1 MYLFFSIFL
10 FITFLCL
17 LWNHKRKKYI
27 IQKVCSM
34 PQPEKCQL
42 LNELIQPFGYHY
54 LPYQDIFFSTFDA
67 WQREFGYTR
76 SFDCLAPYFNMV
88 FDSEPVYF
96 DYDNRTW
103 LIEFWKG
110 QYGINSGAE
119 IGIYC
124 ADHIIPPEKRS
135 KELFHTVT
143 DEEIPIFSMNL
154 IRYQNQTPQTIAAIT
169 MPHWWLAAFRMGCFS
184 HPSSLFADFCICFPN
199 CNIMTAFVHALLK
212 LGYNRQS
219 LQICGSRV
227 CFSYGTAATFTP
239 CGFFAKLAR
248 CLAQWKNRIFCKLY
262 LYMTR
267 PFSCTV
273 DRLLYL
279 YFYLPFLFRRCLR
292 LRRCRCKKYKK
303 ICKAHRKKCFR
314 CKKKGTNL

>member
-1 MYLFFSIFL
+1 MYILFCVFL
-10 FITFLCL
+10 TIALICFFL
-17 LWNHKRKKYI
+17 NYKRKNNI
-27 IQKVCSM
+27 IKKVCSM
-34 PQPEKCQL
+34 LQSEKCHL

-76 SFDCLAPYFNMV
+76 SFDCLAPFFNMV

-124 ADHIIPPEKRS
+124 ADHIIPPQKRS
-135 KELFHTVT
+135 KEHFHTVT
-143 DEEIPIFSMNL
+143 NDEIPIFSMNL
-154 IRYQNQTPQTIAAIT
+154 KRYNGHIMQNIATIT

-184 HPSSLFADFCICFPN
+184 QPDNLFVDFCICFPT
-199 CNIMTAFVHALLK
+199 CDMMQAFTNALLK
-212 LGYNRQS
+212 LGYDRCS
-219 LQICGSRV
+219 LQICGSRI
-227 CFSYGTAATFTP
+227 CFSYDVAETPVP
-239 CGFFAKLAR
+239 CGYFPKLAR
-248 CLAQWKNRIFCKLY
+248 RLAQWKNWISCRLY
-262 LYMTR
+262 RFVTR
-267 PFSCTV
+267 PFSCTA

-292 LRRCRCKKYKK
+292 LRRC
-303 ICKAHRKKCFR
+303 KKCS
-314 CKKKGTNL
+314 KGAAL

>member
-1 MYLFFSIFL
+1 
-10 FITFLCL
+10 
-17 LWNHKRKKYI
+17 
-27 IQKVCSM
+27 
-34 PQPEKCQL
+34 
-42 LNELIQPFGYHY
+42 
-54 LPYQDIFFSTFDA
+54 
-67 WQREFGYTR
+67 
-76 SFDCLAPYFNMV
+76 
-88 FDSEPVYF
+88 
-96 DYDNRTW
+96 
-103 LIEFWKG
+103 
-110 QYGINSGAE
+110 
-119 IGIYC
+119 
-124 ADHIIPPEKRS
+124 
-135 KELFHTVT
+135 
-143 DEEIPIFSMNL
+143 
-154 IRYQNQTPQTIAAIT
+154 
-169 MPHWWLAAFRMGCFS
+169 MGCFS

>member
-1 MYLFFSIFL
+1 MYIFFSIFL
-10 FITFLCL
+10 FITLSCL
-17 LWNHKRKKYI
+17 VWNQKRKKYI
-27 IQKVCSM
+27 IKKVCSM
-34 PQPEKCQL
+34 TASEKCHL

-76 SFDCLAPYFNMV
+76 SFDCMAPYFNMV

-124 ADHIIPPEKRS
+124 ADYIVLPERRS

-154 IRYQNQTPQTIAAIT
+154 NHCSASSIQNIATIT
-169 MPHWWLAAFRMGCFS
+169 MPHWWLAAFRMGYFS
-184 HPSSLFADFCICFPN
+184 QPRTLFADFCICFPN
-199 CNIMTAFVHALLK
+199 CGMMKAFVNALLQ
-212 LGYNRQS
+212 LGYQYSS
-219 LQICGSRV
+219 LQVCGSRV
-227 CFSYGTAATFTP
+227 CFSYGAPATPAP
-239 CGFFAKLAR
+239 CGFLTKLA
-248 CLAQWKNRIFCKLY
+248 CHLAQWKNRLVCHLY
-262 LYMTR
+262 LFVTR
-267 PFSCTV
+267 PFSCTA

-292 LRRCRCKKYKK
+292 IHRWNKGKKHKNCSRKFSCRT
-303 ICKAHRKKCFR
+303 
-314 CKKKGTNL
+314 KKGKEQ

>member
-1 MYLFFSIFL
+1 
-10 FITFLCL
+10 
-17 LWNHKRKKYI
+17 
-27 IQKVCSM
+27 M

-42 LNELIQPFGYHY
+42 LNDFIQPFGYHY

-76 SFDCLAPYFNMV
+76 SFDCVAPYFNMV

-124 ADHIIPPEKRS
+124 ADRIIPPQQRS
-135 KELFHTVT
+135 KELFHTIT
-143 DEEIPIFSMNL
+143 NEEIPIFSMTLNRYKDQNL
-154 IRYQNQTPQTIAAIT
+154 QNIASIT
-169 MPHWWLAAFRMGCFS
+169 MPHWWLAAFRIGCFS
-184 HPSSLFADFCICFPN
+184 QPNILFADFCICFPN
-199 CNIMTAFVHALLK
+199 CNMMWAFVNALLQ
-212 LGYNRQS
+212 LGYERRS
-219 LQICGSRV
+219 LQICGSRI
-227 CFSYGTAATFTP
+227 CFSYGVSATPAP
-239 CGFFAKLAR
+239 CGFFTKLIR
-248 CLAQWKNRIFCKLY
+248 CWAQWKNRIFCRLY
-262 LYMTR
+262 LLITR

-279 YFYLPFLFRRCLR
+279 YFYLPFIFRCCLR
-292 LRRCRCKKYKK
+292 LRRCKKHKK
-303 ICKAHRKKCFR
+303 PKHSCHRRKK
-314 CKKKGTNL
+314 GESL